1 MNHEISTNRKKIGLD
16 HKLLISIVA
25 FTVIICLASCLIG
38 YVQYNSTIR
47 KLYNENGYVI
57 GEIIMKELDHEKIA
71 KYAKTWEKDDYYDEM
86 ALYLKGVEKVSG
98 AAYIYIIVPEENE
111 TMRYIYDSS
120 GLSIGDTDPVSM
132 YYDEIVYI
140 YQNGERTDDYFVR
153 HSKKYGYL
161 TSSVLPIKDSSGRTV
176 AVLCV
181 DIHMKLIV
189 STLMGY
195 VIRVLLISSML
206 LLIFCIIYWN
216 FMKNSVLKPIN
227 IIRKNAHDFA
237 ESDAQ
242 ITDTLSQIKT
252 GDELQELAESILSM
266 EQVIVQYIE
275 HIKRV
280 TAEKERIGAE
290 LNVATQIQ
298 ADMLPSIFPAF
309 PGRKEFDIYAT
320 MHPAKEVGG
329 DFYDFFLVDE
339 DHLAMVMADVSG
351 KGVPAALFM
360 VIAKTLIKNRTQMG
374 GSPSEILADVNEQ
387 LCEGN
392 EAGLF
397 VTVWLAILEISSGKG
412 VEANAGHEHPV
423 IKRKDGC
430 FEMIKNRH
438 SPALA
443 TMEGLRFRQNEFEL
457 FPGDRLFVYTDG
469 VPEATSSNNELFNT
483 ERMLDS
489 LNRRSD
495 LGLKEIL
502 DGIKDDIDAF
512 VGEAPQFDDITML
525 CIDYFGKGGDRTDEG
540 NNG

>member
-195 VIRVLLISSML
+195 VIRVLLISAML

-412 VEANAGHEHPV
+412 VEANAGHEYPV

>member
-329 DFYDFFLVDE
+329 DFYDFFLVDG

>member
-195 VIRVLLISSML
+195 VIRVLLISAML

-329 DFYDFFLVDE
+329 DFYDFFLVDG

-374 GSPSEILADVNEQ
+374 GSPSEILEDVNEQ